1 MGAPA
6 EEEMLDG
13 VDSSSVPPPPLATGF
28 EAPAEEDML
37 DGVDSSSVPAAA
49 AAAPIHLF
57 NPAAV
62 STAASPQKVVG
73 FVDRAPDSEDEAPKS
88 PPPKS
93 PARARTP
100 GKSPSPQKVI
110 GLAGRCIGKLSKFNF
125 SSSDDDDE
133 DWSPHNVKADLF
145 GSRSNQPAVDEASN
159 CEPLVALQEHG
170 VLVTGEQAAL
180 SALDGGDAK
189 AAVVSDAD
197 NTTASRCRNDSAV
210 SLQGTRIGKVAGGF
224 ADSEDDD
231 SSEDDDPMGSP
242 IEDVMKPA
250 SVHSSPRNEEQVQL
264 EELETYPCERTDTL
278 DTCDTLDSDVTLPD
292 ATTEADN
299 ALDGAAQQPADD
311 AMLPDQ
317 GRPDEAETVMDEA
330 ESEQVGDV
338 EQLETGSEEA
348 NAQASECEWVQ
359 CYDETSH
366 SNYYFNQITQA
377 TQWEAPEVYTKL
389 PWEEQLDEGS
399 GRMYYVNAMTGITQ
413 WEIPNEGFALY
424 HAEIEESPLPEVAE
438 QDECEDSGWQ
448 PVNAGSGATETEGS
462 GCEIPDGSQLGVED
476 HVAEGETAELVNE
489 DAEPSTVDA
498 KTTEPANADADTVES
513 DNAASLD
520 LRDSS
525 ESQPAD
531 IDTADTPEAENSA
544 NRKAA
549 AEQKKQQRLEAT
561 KERKRRAKEKLYGRN
576 RPSIEEEAEHRSK
589 VGMEPNR
596 AGTSILS
603 DPYAFQPPP
612 PSPPLEESSP
622 RSTMITKS
630 PRGKDRASKER
641 SPRLAGL
648 SGQYVDHMTGQT
660 VSQSTTV
667 NESSGPQDPQS
678 NIKMLDLSM
687 FSLMDKKEED
697 ENVDK

>member
-1 MGAPA
+1 MGGSAA
-6 EEEMLDG
+6 ESRAQNHGALRGRGADWLWLCQNPLLGDSLRPTMSCSLSPDTGGLESLLQDIKVALSEAQAVRGDAKELQIVAQRLVDEMTAKRGSTGDDSRTSGSSRAVDEQGNAIADEAEATKSPGEMLD
-13 VDSSSVPPPPLATGF
+13 
-28 EAPAEEDML
+28 E
-37 DGVDSSSVPAAA
+37 
-49 AAAPIHLF
+49 
-57 NPAAV
+57 
-62 STAASPQKVVG
+62 
-73 FVDRAPDSEDEAPKS
+73 
-88 PPPKS
+88 
-93 PARARTP
+93 
-100 GKSPSPQKVI
+100 
-110 GLAGRCIGKLSKFNF
+110 
-125 SSSDDDDE
+125 
-133 DWSPHNVKADLF
+133 
-145 GSRSNQPAVDEASN
+145 
-159 CEPLVALQEHG
+159 VAQ
-170 VLVTGEQAAL
+170 EQA
-180 SALDGGDAK
+180 G
-189 AAVVSDAD
+189 
-197 NTTASRCRNDSAV
+197 
-210 SLQGTRIGKVAGGF
+210 
-224 ADSEDDD
+224 
-231 SSEDDDPMGSP
+231 
-242 IEDVMKPA
+242 
-250 SVHSSPRNEEQVQL
+250 
-264 EELETYPCERTDTL
+264 
-278 DTCDTLDSDVTLPD
+278 DVTLPDQGMAADAKEAETVVDRAAEEQAGDVTLPDQGMAADAKEAETVVDGAAEEQAGAVLFNVSEDDTTGDVAQPDQGTAADTNEAVNEQSSDLAQPNQGMAAD

-438 QDECEDSGWQ
+438 QDECEDNGWQ